1 MHQKHNAYFYEQFT
15 KDRFM
20 KKLALHWQILIAF
33 ILAILFGIFLKDQV
47 PYVSWMGDIFLRM
60 LKMIVIPL
68 VLSSIIS
75 GIVNIGGDGNF
86 GKLGLKT
93 IGYYLMTSILAIATG
108 LLLVNLIKPG
118 VGMDISSISLN
129 ETISIERP
137 ELSDIFI
144 QIVPENI
151 FEALATNDFLAV
163 IFFAILAGIY
173 ISKIDQKNN
182 LILSDF
188 FNATFELF
196 MKITMFVIQLAP
208 FGIFGLIVKVVAEQ
222 EDFGNMVARL
232 GTFMVTVLAGIL
244 IHSLITLP
252 LITRF
257 IGKARPFKHL
267 SNVKTTL
274 ITAFST
280 ASSAAALPLN
290 IQETNEKSGVS
301 HKITNFTLPIGAT
314 VNMDGTAI
322 YIAAVVMFIAQAK
335 GVDMGIK
342 EQVLILITA
351 LMSSIGTAG
360 VPMASLVIITI
371 ILEVLGLPL
380 ELLALILP
388 VDRILDMFR
397 TATNVWG
404 DSCGAVVIAKSE
416 NEQLNV

>member
-1 MHQKHNAYFYEQFT
+1 
-15 KDRFM
+15 M

-33 ILAILFGIFLKDQV
+33 ILAIVFGIFFKEYV
-47 PYVSWMGDIFLRM
+47 NYVSWMGDIFLRM

-68 VLSSIIS
+68 VLSSVIS

-93 IGYYLMTSILAIATG
+93 IAYYLTTSTFAIIVG
-108 LLLVNLIKPG
+108 LLMVNIIQPG
-118 VGMDISSISLN
+118 VGMDITSIAI
-129 ETISIERP
+129 EEKISIDRP
-137 ELSDIFI
+137 SMGDIFI

-151 FEALATNDFLAV
+151 FYAMANNDFLAV
-163 IFFAILAGIY
+163 IFFAIIAGIF
-173 ISKIDQKNN
+173 ISKIDKKSNI
-182 LILSDF
+182 ILADF
-188 FNATFELF
+188 FNAFFELF
-196 MKITMFVIQLAP
+196 MKITMFIIKLAP
-208 FGIFGLIVKVVAEQ
+208 YGIFGLIVKVVAEQ
-222 EDFGNMVARL
+222 KDFGNMVASL
-232 GTFMVTVLAGIL
+232 GTFMLTVIGGIL

-252 LITRF
+252 LLTRF
-257 IGKARPFKHL
+257 IGKAKPFKHL

-290 IQETNEKSGVS
+290 MKETNEKSGVS
-301 HKITNFTLPIGAT
+301 HKITNFTLPIGT
-314 VNMDGTAI
+314 TINMDGTAI

-380 ELLALILP
+380 ELMALILP

-397 TATNVWG
+397 TTTNVWG
-404 DSCGAVVIAKSE
+404 DSCGAVIIAKSE
-416 NEQLNV
+416 GEWLNV

>member
-1 MHQKHNAYFYEQFT
+1 
-15 KDRFM
+15 M
-20 KKLALHWQILIAF
+20 KKIALHWQILIAF
-33 ILAILFGIFLKDQV
+33 ILAIIFGIFLKDQV
-47 PYVSWMGDIFLRM
+47 IYVSWMGDIFLRM

-75 GIVNIGGDGNF
+75 GIANIGGDGNF

-93 IGYYLMTSILAIATG
+93 IGYYLMTSTLAIATG
-108 LLLVNLIKPG
+108 LFLVNLIKPG
-118 VGMDISSISLN
+118 VGMDITSISID
-129 ETISIERP
+129 ESITIERP
-137 ELSDIFI
+137 ALSDIFI

-151 FEALATNDFLAV
+151 FQAMATNDFLAV

-173 ISKIDQKNN
+173 ISKIDKKSN

-196 MKITMFVIQLAP
+196 MKITMFVIKLAP

-222 EDFGNMVARL
+222 EDFGNMVAKL
-232 GTFMVTVLAGIL
+232 GTFMFTVIAGIL

-257 IGKARPFKHL
+257 IGKAKPFKHL

-290 IQETNEKSGVS
+290 MKETNEKSGVS

-335 GVDMGIK
+335 GVDLGIK
-342 EQVLILITA
+342 EQILILITA

-388 VDRILDMFR
+388 VDRLLDMFR
-397 TATNVWG
+397 TTTNVWG

-416 NEQLNV
+416 GEVLNV